1 MGRFAELA
9 LAVPALIMESAG
21 MSLDPWQA
29 EVLCTR
35 PRQLF
40 LNCSRQTGNAGS
52 SRSRAPAA
60 SAPESI
66 SLRST
71 LMWRS
76 RRGRIVRARKA
87 ILDGDGRTFDEIA
100 QERRKEAALNR
111 SLAPGDPRRESGPA
125 GIVPNPGRLVGV
137 VRVRASRRLATVAP
151 RLAHVRSRGDGLAC
165 WPRRP

>member
-1 MGRFAELA
+1 MLDREPVGGEGVLGTGRRGG
-9 LAVPALIMESAG
+9 SAG
-21 MSLDPWQA
+21 CD
-29 EVLCTR
+29 E
-35 PRQLF
+35 
-40 LNCSRQTGNAGS
+40 AGGS
-52 SRSRAPAA
+52 Q

-111 SLAPGDPRRESGPA
+111 SLAPGGPRRASGPA
-125 GIVPNPGRLVGV
+125 GIVAR
-137 VRVRASRRLATVAP
+137 
-151 RLAHVRSRGDGLAC
+151 
-165 WPRRP
+165 